1 MRSKVLVCFERDK
14 YIHNPY
20 KDFLFVSLL
29 SMQIQMTVRLK
40 LPVSSLVKIDYKIA
54 GLDSN

>member
-1 MRSKVLVCFERDK
+1 MCFERDK